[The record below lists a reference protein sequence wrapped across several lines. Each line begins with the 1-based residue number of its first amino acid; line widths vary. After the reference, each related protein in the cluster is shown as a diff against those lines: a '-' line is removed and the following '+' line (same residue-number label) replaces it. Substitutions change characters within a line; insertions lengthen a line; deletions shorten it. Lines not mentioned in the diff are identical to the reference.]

1 MNNPMHRRRF
11 LHTAGATAAALGTF
25 SLWAA
30 DNAPN
35 RRLRV
40 AVMGLGRGFDHVRA
54 LMELPAVEIAWLC
67 DVDSRRIDR
76 AAEAVA
82 RQTNTRPQTHQD
94 IRKVLEDKS
103 VDALFIAAPNFWHT
117 PATVLACTA
126 GKHVYV
132 EKPASGTAE
141 ESRIIVAA
149 ARKYSRLVQMGNQR
163 RSFPGSIEGMA
174 KLREGAIGRVI
185 TARCW
190 YTNSRGSI
198 GRGQPAPVPEWLDY
212 SLWQGPVPERPYKD
226 NLVHYNWHWMW
237 HWGNGELGNNGVHF
251 LDLARWGLG
260 VDAPRQVACTGGRY
274 HFQDDQE
281 TPDTGVVTYDFGHCY
296 ATWEWSSCH
305 PRPTEKFGLVH
316 FYGEKGSMVFEGA
329 GYRILDMKG
338 VEIGKGTGPAG
349 DKVHIGNFL
358 DAIRG
363 EAKLTSE
370 IAEAQ
375 KSALLC
381 HLGNIAWRVGRTLRY
396 DAAKGQIEND
406 PQAMKLWGREYRP
419 GWVPKV

>member
-1 MNNPMHRRRF
+1 MRHPMHRRRF
-11 LHTAGATAAALGTF
+11 LHTTGAGMAALSTF

-30 DNAPN
+30 DNPPH

-40 AVMGLGRGFDHVRA
+40 AVMGLGRGYDHVRA
-54 LMELPAVEIAWLC
+54 LLELPGVEIAWLC

-76 AAEAVA
+76 AAEAVEKQTRA
-82 RQTNTRPQTHQD
+82 RLQGHKD
-94 IRKVLEDKS
+94 VRKILEDKNL
-103 VDALFIAAPNFWHT
+103 DALFIAAPNFWHT
-117 PATVLACTA
+117 PATVMACAA

-132 EKPASGTAE
+132 EKPGSGTAQ
-141 ESRIIVAA
+141 ESQLIVAA
-149 ARKYSRLVQMGNQR
+149 ARKYGRLVQMGNQR
-163 RSFPGSIEGMA
+163 RSFPGIIEGMA
-174 KLREGAIGRVI
+174 RLREGAIGRVI

-198 GRGQPAPVPEWLDY
+198 GRGQPAPVPAWLDY
-212 SLWQGPVPERPYKD
+212 ELWQGPVPERPYKD

-237 HWGNGELGNNGVHF
+237 HWGNGELGNNGVHY

-274 HFQDDQE
+274 HFHDDQE
-281 TPDTGVVTYDFGHCY
+281 TPDTGVVTYDFGSSY

-316 FYGEKGSMVFEGA
+316 FYGDKGSMIFEGA
-329 GYRILDMKG
+329 GYRVLDLKG
-338 VEIGKGTGPAG
+338 VEIGKGSGPAT
-349 DKVHIGNFL
+349 DKLHMGNFL

-363 EAKLTSE
+363 EAKLTSD

-396 DAAKGQIEND
+396 DAAAARIVD
-406 PQAMKLWGREYRP
+406 DAAAMKLWQREYRP
-419 GWVPKV
+419 GWAPTV

>member
-1 MNNPMHRRRF
+1 MMNPMPRRRF
-11 LHTAGATAAALGTF
+11 LRATGASMAALSTF
-25 SLWAA
+25 SLWSAE
-30 DNAPN
+30 NPPN

-40 AVMGLGRGFDHVRA
+40 AVMGLGRGLDHVRA
-54 LMELPAVEIAWLC
+54 LLELPGVEIAWLC
-67 DVDSRRIDR
+67 DVDTRRTDR
-76 AAEAVA
+76 AAETVA
-82 RQTNTRPQTHQD
+82 KQTNYRPQGQKD
-94 IRKVLEDKS
+94 IRKVLEDKTT
-103 VDALFIAAPNFWHT
+103 DALFIAAPNFWHT
-117 PATVLACTA
+117 PATVLACAA

-132 EKPASGTAE
+132 EKPGSGTAQ
-141 ESRIIVAA
+141 ESQMIVAA
-149 ARKYSRLVQMGNQR
+149 ARKYGRLVQMGNQR
-163 RSFPGSIEGMA
+163 RSFPGIIEGMNR
-174 KLREGAIGRVI
+174 LREGVIGRVI

-198 GRGQPAPVPEWLDY
+198 GRGQPAAVPEWLDY

-237 HWGNGELGNNGVHF
+237 HWGNGELGNNGVHY

-274 HFQDDQE
+274 HFNDDQE

-305 PRPTEKFGLVH
+305 PRPTEKYGLVH
-316 FYGEKGSMVFEGA
+316 FYGEKGSLIFEGA

-338 VEIGKGTGPAG
+338 VEVAKGSGPAG

-363 EAKLTSE
+363 DAKLTSE

-396 DAAKGQIEND
+396 DAAQERIVD
-406 PQAMKLWGREYRP
+406 DAQAMKLWQREYRP
-419 GWVPKV
+419 GWAPKV